1 MCAPRASR
9 SLWISVKVTAIH
21 HAMRALIALAFAFM
35 LAACGVQSHA
45 PLRHDPE
52 LDRLFAQLGQAPDDT
67 SAATIE
73 QAIWARWADSGS
85 PTVNVLLERA
95 TAAMDSGDNDLALRF
110 LDQASDLAPNFAE
123 PWNRRANIAYHAD
136 DYAGAIAA
144 IQETLK
150 REPRHFGAL
159 AGLGLIYEELNQPRA
174 ALDAF
179 RAALAIHPHY
189 EIARQGV
196 RRLESRVEGRDA

>member
-1 MCAPRASR
+1 MPRFK
-9 SLWISVKVTAIH
+9 I
-21 HAMRALIALAFAFM
+21 AMRNVLFALLAAFS
-35 LAACGVQSHA
+35 LAACGVSGHA
-45 PLRHDPE
+45 ALRADPQ
-52 LDRLFAQLGQAPDDT
+52 LDALFTQLEQAPDDAG
-67 SAATIE
+67 AARVE
-73 QAIWARWADSGS
+73 SQIWQHWSDSGS
-85 PTVNVLLERA
+85 PTVNILVERA
-95 TAAMDSGDNDLALRF
+95 AAAEGEGNAELAERF
-110 LDQASDLAPNFAE
+110 LEQASDLAPNFAE
-123 PWNRRANIAYHAD
+123 PWNRRANIAYRAH
-136 DYAGAIAA
+136 DYSGAIAA

-159 AGLGLIYEELNQPRA
+159 AGLGLIYEEMNQPRA

>member
-1 MCAPRASR
+1 
-9 SLWISVKVTAIH
+9 
-21 HAMRALIALAFAFM
+21 MRNVLFALLAALS
-35 LAACGVQSHA
+35 LAACGFSGRA
-45 PLRHDPE
+45 PLRTDPQ
-52 LDRLFAQLGQAPDDT
+52 LDALFTQLEQAPDDAT
-67 SAATIE
+67 AARVE
-73 QAIWARWADSGS
+73 SQIWQHWADSGS
-85 PTVNVLLERA
+85 PTVNILVERA
-95 TAAMDSGDNDLALRF
+95 AAAEGEGNAELAERF
-110 LDQASDLAPNFAE
+110 LEQASDLAPSFAE
-123 PWNRRANIAYHAD
+123 PWNRRANLAYRAH
-136 DYAGAIAA
+136 DYSGAIAA

-159 AGLGLIYEELNQPRA
+159 AGLGLIYEETNQPRA

>member
-1 MCAPRASR
+1 MRNILAT
-9 SLWISVKVTAIH
+9 LLVT
-21 HAMRALIALAFAFM
+21 LF
-35 LAACGVQSHA
+35 LAACGVAGRA
-45 PLRHDPE
+45 PARPDPQ
-52 LDRLFAQLGQAPDDT
+52 LDALFAQLEQAPDD
-67 SAATIE
+67 AAAAGIE
-73 QAIWARWADSGS
+73 SQIWTHWADSGS
-85 PTVNVLLERA
+85 PTVNILVERA
-95 TAAMDSGDNDLALRF
+95 AAAEGEGNSELAERF
-110 LDQASDLAPNFAE
+110 LEQASDLAPNFAE
-123 PWNRRANIAYHAD
+123 PWNRRANIAYRAH
-136 DYAGAIAA
+136 DYSGAIAA

-179 RAALAIHPHY
+179 RASLAVHPHY

>member
-1 MCAPRASR
+1 
-9 SLWISVKVTAIH
+9 
-21 HAMRALIALAFAFM
+21 MRNILAACILTLS
-35 LAACGVQSHA
+35 LAACGMGGRA
-45 PLRHDPE
+45 PLRADPQ
-52 LDRLFAQLGQAPDDT
+52 LDALFAQLEQAPDDA
-67 SAATIE
+67 SAARVE
-73 QAIWARWADSGS
+73 SQIWAHWADSGS
-85 PTVNVLLERA
+85 PTVNILVERA
-95 TAAMDSGDNDLALRF
+95 AAAEGEGNSELAERF
-110 LDQASDLAPNFAE
+110 LEQASDLAPNFAE
-123 PWNRRANIAYHAD
+123 PWNRRANIAYRAH
-136 DYAGAIAA
+136 DYSGAIAA

-174 ALDAF
+174 ALEAF

>member
-1 MCAPRASR
+1 
-9 SLWISVKVTAIH
+9 
-21 HAMRALIALAFAFM
+21 MRNDFLTLLAAFA
-35 LAACGVQSHA
+35 LSASLSACGMSGQGPS
-45 PLRHDPE
+45 RHDPQ
-52 LDRLFAQLGQAPDDT
+52 LDALFSQLEQAPDT
-67 SAATIE
+67 TTAARVE
-73 QAIWARWADSGS
+73 SQIWQHWSDSGS
-85 PTVNVLLERA
+85 PTVNILVERA
-95 TAAMDSGDNDLALRF
+95 AAAEGQGNPELAERF
-110 LDQASDLAPNFAE
+110 LDQASDLAPTFAE
-123 PWNRRANIAYHAD
+123 PWNRRANIAYRAH
-136 DYAGAIAA
+136 DYSGAIAA

-196 RRLESRVEGRDA
+196 HRLEPRVDGREA